1 MALTEHRTPTP
12 TRQATPSRLRMT
24 ITFPRAN
31 RTPGAFIIMGRFSL
45 LCYGEIIV
53 ILYTL
58 YTPLVFPRF
67 RFDRRMFCVTVPFL
81 RFDSRTASADADA
94 DAAVTVADVSAA
106 AVAVADVSAA
116 AVAVA
121 AVSAAAAA
129 ATADADADAVSAVAA
144 ASEFAPVFAPVPA
157 ATVTYFNTCKRQFT
171 LLNEQIY
178 RKINV
183 SSLFLKASFGSRL
196 FLMVGFGIPRRTIHL
211 LIIFY

>member
-1 MALTEHRTPTP
+1 MGKL
-12 TRQATPSRLRMT
+12 SLYT
-24 ITFPRAN
+24 IH
-31 RTPGAFIIMGRFSL
+31 
-45 LCYGEIIV
+45 
-53 ILYTL
+53 YTL

-81 RFDSRTASADADA
+81 RFDSRTAGVDADA
-94 DAAVTVADVSAA
+94 DAAVAVADVSAA

-129 ATADADADAVSAVAA
+129 ATADADAVSAVAA
-144 ASEFAPVFAPVPA
+144 ASEFAPVFASVPA

>member
-1 MALTEHRTPTP
+1 MEPSSLVHGIWYMVYGPHRTPNPNPNETGHTKQATYDNYFP
-12 TRQATPSRLRMT
+12 TRESYPWGVYYYGAILVIVLRGNY
-24 ITFPRAN
+24 R
-31 RTPGAFIIMGRFSL
+31 
-45 LCYGEIIV
+45 
-53 ILYTL
+53 YTL

-67 RFDRRMFCVTVPFL
+67 RFDCRMFCVTVPFL

-183 SSLFLKASFGSRL
+183 SSLF
-196 FLMVGFGIPRRTIHL
+196 
-211 LIIFY
+211 